1 MNNPIDK
8 ETFAEICNA
17 RDILCNF
24 CENTEDC
31 ETCQVT
37 RLINDAFDSCAT
49 GLISKFEQFKPLIDG
64 TLADSL
70 DVENE

>member
-1 MNNPIDK
+1 MGNPIDK
-8 ETFAEICNA
+8 ETLAEICNA

-37 RLINDAFDSCAT
+37 RLINDAFDFCET
-49 GLISKFEQFKPLIDG
+49 GLISKFEQFKPLIND
-64 TLADSL
+64 TLEDFLHA
-70 DVENE
+70 ENE